1 MKSNKLLLLLVIFCN
16 SLVFHLAAQSHYSGA
31 KLELKEHKISSR
43 VLNEERVITI
53 YKPPVHPEYANVV
66 SPVIYVLD
74 GEFYI
79 DYVSSMI
86 SLVCERFVTMPPITV
101 VSIHNT
107 PIVTWAATGTCCQ

>member
-1 MKSNKLLLLLVIFCN
+1 MMIIIIFAVT
-16 SLVFHLAAQSHYSGA
+16 SFVPIHAQSHYSGA

-74 GEFYI
+74 GEYYI
-79 DYVSSMI
+79 DYV
-86 SLVCERFVTMPPITV
+86 P
-101 VSIHNT
+101 
-107 PIVTWAATGTCCQ
+107 A